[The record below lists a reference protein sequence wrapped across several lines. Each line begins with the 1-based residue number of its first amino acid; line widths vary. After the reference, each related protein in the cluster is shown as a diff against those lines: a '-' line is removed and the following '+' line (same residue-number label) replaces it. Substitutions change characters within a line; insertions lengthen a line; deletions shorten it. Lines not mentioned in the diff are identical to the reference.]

1 MPHNSARVFRDYRK
15 LRRLFE
21 SGEVFCAF
29 DTETTGLSA
38 SRDSV
43 IEIGAVKFATG
54 GIISQFDSLVKIP
67 FPLPPQITK
76 ITGITDDMLFDAPCI
91 EKVLDGFC
99 EFSRGTIL
107 VAHNAMF
114 DWNFVEQE
122 LARLSLP
129 KMRNKIIDTLDAAR
143 WAYPLNK
150 RHSLQYLAAGMKI
163 QVEEAH
169 RAYDDARVCME
180 VLLRI
185 LRDTDSIQFD

>member
-1 MPHNSARVFRDYRK
+1 MPQNSARVFRDYRK

-29 DTETTGLSA
+29 DTETTGLSS

-43 IEIGAVKFATG
+43 IEIGAVKFDRG
-54 GIISQFDSLVKIP
+54 GVIARFDSFVKIP

-76 ITGITDDMLFDAPCI
+76 ITGITDEMLSSAPSI
-91 EKVLDGFC
+91 GEVLEGFC
-99 EFSRGTIL
+99 DFSRGAIL

-114 DWNFVEQE
+114 DWNFVGQE
-122 LARLSLP
+122 LSRLSLP
-129 KMRNKIIDTLDAAR
+129 KIKNKIIDTLDAAR

-163 QVEEAH
+163 KVEEAH

-185 LRDTDSIQFD
+185 LRDTDSVQSD

>member
-1 MPHNSARVFRDYRK
+1 MPQNSARVFRDYRK

-29 DTETTGLSA
+29 DTETTGLSP
-38 SRDSV
+38 SNDSI
-43 IEIGAVKFATG
+43 IEIGAVKFDKG
-54 GIISQFDSLVKIP
+54 GTISKFGSLVKIA
-67 FPLPPQITK
+67 FPLSPQIVR
-76 ITGITDDMLFDAPCI
+76 ITGISDEMLSCAPGI
-91 EKVLDGFC
+91 EKVLADFR

-122 LARLSLP
+122 LARASLP
-129 KMRNKIIDTLDAAR
+129 RIKNKIIDTLAAAR

-150 RHSLQYLAAGMKI
+150 GHSLQYLAAGMEIKA
-163 QVEEAH
+163 ESAH

-180 VLLRI
+180 VFLRI
-185 LRDTDSIQFD
+185 LRDTDSIQI

>member
-1 MPHNSARVFRDYRK
+1 MSQNSARVFRDYRN

-38 SRDSV
+38 SRDNI
-43 IEIGAVKFATG
+43 IEIGAVKFDKG
-54 GIISQFDSLVKIP
+54 GTISQFDSFVKIP
-67 FPLPPQITK
+67 FPLPPQITN
-76 ITGITDDMLFDAPCI
+76 ITGISDDMLSGAPCI
-91 EKVLDGFC
+91 GNVMADFC
-99 EFSRGTIL
+99 GFSRGTIL

-129 KMRNKIIDTLDAAR
+129 RMKNKLIDTLDAAR

-150 RHSLQYLAAGMKI
+150 RHSLHYLAAGLKI
-163 QVEEAH
+163 PVKEAH

-180 VLLRI
+180 IFLRI
-185 LRDTDSIQFD
+185 LRDTDSIQK